1 MHEYIIITHFNTKTC
16 CCVEMHTCRIHNW
29 HSFISSFRVVLA
41 VEDSHLEEAVVDLG
55 NQEVVD
61 LGVQVVV
68 DLGIRKVVDLA
79 AHVVDLAMETVNKM
93 VLMTTRT
100 KMEEIGEVLDVEGEE
115 ALKTLAI
122 EMGVLGALVGRAEG
136 AGVALVEVM
145 TVKVALENQRKMV
158 AEALVVVVVLG
169 VGGAEEAEV
178 GLVEV
183 MTGKVALE
191 NQRKMATEALV
202 VVVVLDVGG
211 AEGAGVGLVEV
222 MTEKVDLENQRKMV
236 TEALVVVVV
245 LDVGGAEEAEV
256 GLEEAGI
263 LKEKVKVGPYAYSP
277 MYVHIQYLH
286 NCA

>member
-1 MHEYIIITHFNTKTC
+1 
-16 CCVEMHTCRIHNW
+16 MHTCRIHNW

-93 VLMTTRT
+93 VLMTART
-100 KMEEIGEVLDVEGEE
+100 KMEEIGEALDVEGEE
-115 ALKTLAI
+115 ALKTLVI
-122 EMGVLGALVGRAEG
+122 EMGVLGAMVGEAEG
-136 AGVALVEVM
+136 AGVALVEVT

-158 AEALVVVVVLG
+158 ADALVVVVLD
-169 VGGAEEAEV
+169 VGGAEEAGV